1 MENQTN
7 NKRYFYNVDFLRF
20 IFSVIIVYFH
30 IFSNIK
36 KFYGDSIAIDTYKN
50 LSILCGSA
58 RLIVDCFF
66 IIAGFF
72 LFQTILKNKTNM
84 VQYVINRIA
93 RLWPVL
99 AFSFLISVVFFKFK
113 LYTAII
119 NSLFLQCIGVTLL
132 YKGINWYISPF
143 FWVSIFYFYILK
155 NFDKKY
161 VHLIIAFCIYFG
173 LMCNINYFDGG
184 VGRETI
190 KLFINTGV
198 MRALSGIGIGYFIG
212 LFYETVRDK
221 IAQVEISQQVRD
233 NVKEFFNKTI
243 KEKCSFLIVSALE
256 IYCFVFLI
264 NNFLFH
270 KISYKNHLIFLIMFS
285 VLFFCFLIKKG
296 LLSKLLDNKYFAFCG
311 KYAYSIYVMQQI
323 AFNILKKTL
332 WKNTEFVDNVPLC
345 LAISVILPVIIGVLT
360 YYLVEIPVGKKVK
373 QSLEKLFI
381 SNH

>member
-1 MENQTN
+1 MENQN
-7 NKRYFYNVDFLRF
+7 INKRYFYNVDFLRF

-30 IFSNIK
+30 IFSNIG
-36 KFYGDSIAIDTYKN
+36 KFYNNSIVTDTYLHLGKICEN
-50 LSILCGSA
+50 A
-58 RLIVDCFF
+58 YLIVDCFF

-72 LFQTILKNKTNM
+72 LFRTILANKTNFK
-84 VQYVINRIA
+84 QYIINRIA

-99 AFSFLISVVFFKFK
+99 AFSFLICVIFFKYK

-161 VHLIIAFCIYFG
+161 IHLIIAFCIYFSLVG
-173 LMCNINYFDGG
+173 NINYFDGG
-184 VGRETI
+184 TGRETI
-190 KLFINTGV
+190 KIFFNTGV

-212 LFYETVRDK
+212 YLYENIKDK
-221 IAQVEISQQVRD
+221 ITYSI
-233 NVKEFFNKTI
+233 KTV

-270 KISYKNHLIFLIMFS
+270 KISYQNHLIFLIIFS

-296 LLSKLLDNKYFAFCG
+296 LLSKVLDNKYFAFCG
-311 KYAYSIYVMQQI
+311 KYAYSIYIMQQI
-323 AFNILKKTL
+323 SFNILKKTL
-332 WKNTEFVDNVPLC
+332 WKHQIFIDNVPFC
-345 LAISVILPVIIGVLT
+345 LIVSVLLPVIIGILT
-360 YYLVEIPVGKKVK
+360 YYLIEIPAGKKVK
-373 QSLEKLFI
+373 QSLEKLF
-381 SNH
+381 N